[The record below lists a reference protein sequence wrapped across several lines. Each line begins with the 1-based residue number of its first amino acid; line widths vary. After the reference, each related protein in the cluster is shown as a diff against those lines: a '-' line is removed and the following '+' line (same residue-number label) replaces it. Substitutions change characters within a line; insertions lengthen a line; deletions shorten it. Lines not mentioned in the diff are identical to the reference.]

1 MILKLSRMIF
11 ISFSLIGVRK
21 LVKKV
26 TKTKKNRKVKKAKVR
41 MKKNPKRIV
50 IANMVTLRKKQTKKR
65 RKNAIN

>member
-1 MILKLSRMIF
+1 MIF

-21 LVKKV
+21 LVKKA